1 MSFPEW
7 GYSYNALYVPLR
19 QWGWQCA
26 LMPAGE
32 VEEEGGF
39 NGSLSFEEREKKRKE
54 RKRQIEQD
62 KDDFHRLFRVD
73 IDPRDASSSFEFRH
87 YANFIRD
94 TLRVSSGD
102 FRDRDGIARVL
113 RNAVR
118 DGRIIPVISR
128 AWHGGQRMFKHCAPL
143 HWPRDGGGVSFATGA
158 GASNASTG
166 RFTGPFAA
174 AMHAADTVMDSRLAS
189 TSRVF
194 SGTGSSGSGSG
205 GFDWRG
211 AAESVAGALFG
222 GEDSTDD
229 SRSDSMLKSF
239 GDSDDDGSLL
249 GDAQPFEYQQDMPDG
264 DVFDLAKTPNDGEPG
279 TWYTNS
285 GSGQMRL
292 YGSDGQPVVD
302 LDFDHDHGQ
311 GIPHAHNWSINP
323 LTGKNGRGSGVPFSI
338 LP

>member
-1 MSFPEW
+1 
-7 GYSYNALYVPLR
+7 
-19 QWGWQCA
+19 
-26 LMPAGE
+26 
-32 VEEEGGF
+32 
-39 NGSLSFEEREKKRKE
+39 
-54 RKRQIEQD
+54 
-62 KDDFHRLFRVD
+62 
-73 IDPRDASSSFEFRH
+73 
-87 YANFIRD
+87 
-94 TLRVSSGD
+94 
-102 FRDRDGIARVL
+102 
-113 RNAVR
+113 
-118 DGRIIPVISR
+118 
-128 AWHGGQRMFKHCAPL
+128 
-143 HWPRDGGGVSFATGA
+143 
-158 GASNASTG
+158 
-166 RFTGPFAA
+166 
-174 AMHAADTVMDSRLAS
+174 MDSRLAS

-194 SGTGSSGSGSG
+194 SSTGSSGSGSG

-311 GIPHAHNWSINP
+311 GIPHAHNWRINP